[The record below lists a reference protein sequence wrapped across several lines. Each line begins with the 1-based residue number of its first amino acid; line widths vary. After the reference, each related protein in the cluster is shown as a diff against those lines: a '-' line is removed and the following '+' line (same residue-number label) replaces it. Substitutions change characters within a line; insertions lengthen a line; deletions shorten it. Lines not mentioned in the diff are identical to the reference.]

1 MNKTQIGRKNEK
13 KAAEY
18 LKNLGFEILKTN
30 YSTRYGEIDIIA
42 KQDNTVVFVEVR
54 SRKNLSYG
62 YPEESINEAKINRI
76 KKTAELFL
84 LDFQEPFEDVRF
96 DLISIINQSIR
107 HIQNAF

>member
-18 LKNLGFEILKTN
+18 LKSLGFEILKTN

-42 KQDNTVVFVEVR
+42 KQDKTVVFVEVR

-76 KKTAELFL
+76 KKTAEIFL
-84 LDFQEPFEDVRF
+84 LDFQESFEDVRF
-96 DLISIINQSIR
+96 DLISVINQSIR
-107 HIQNAF
+107 HIQDAF